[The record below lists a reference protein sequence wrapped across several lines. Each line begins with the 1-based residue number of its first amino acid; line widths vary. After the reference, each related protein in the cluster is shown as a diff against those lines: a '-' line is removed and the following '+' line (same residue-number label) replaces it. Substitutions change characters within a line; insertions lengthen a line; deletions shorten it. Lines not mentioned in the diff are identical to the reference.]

1 LRRIGVAEVIR
12 SAVEQVGVEEDV
24 GTAVVLA
31 VGGVAAVPGI
41 GDVVDDVAVAGA
53 VGSEGGEIGLV
64 GIQVVF
70 VAGIVDDI
78 EVLDVV
84 GLDAAAAIAVDDVV
98 EDEGRGR
105 VAAEIEDD
113 AVAVGMVGS
122 VVELAD
128 DGVVGDDVVEA
139 GVGIEPLAGVE
150 RDAAGPAPPGDV
162 GGVGG
167 DVAVVADEVVIGGD
181 VIAMDG
187 GDAGAAGIAN
197 GVADEAEVVR
207 AGAVEAVEGVA
218 LAVEVEVAEFEVGG
232 VRGEAAAIEAEHD
245 LAVGGAGV
253 IDIDGAVAVS
263 LIDDPRGWSA
273 TGGRRESGREAVGSA
288 EEADDRAGA
297 GGGSGA
303 GEGFGRRRTGAG
315 IAAAPRRR
323 SIQRAIGG
331 EQAVADGNG
340 QRRAAGSSSF
350 GVLNLHGKGKRTG
363 ENRRA
368 RDRAADVY

>member
-1 LRRIGVAEVIR
+1 MQR
-12 SAVEQVGVEEDV
+12 
-24 GTAVVLA
+24 
-31 VGGVAAVPGI
+31 
-41 GDVVDDVAVAGA
+41 
-53 VGSEGGEIGLV
+53 GEIGLV

-207 AGAVEAVEGVA
+207 AGAEEAVEGVA

-253 IDIDGAVAVS
+253 IDKDGAVAVS
-263 LIDDPRGWSA
+263 LIDDPRGRSA
-273 TGGRRESGREAVGSA
+273 AGGRRESGREAVGSA
-288 EEADDRAGA
+288 EEAEDRAGA

-303 GEGFGRRRTGAG
+303 GEGFG
-315 IAAAPRRR
+315 
-323 SIQRAIGG
+323 
-331 EQAVADGNG
+331 
-340 QRRAAGSSSF
+340 
-350 GVLNLHGKGKRTG
+350 
-363 ENRRA
+363 
-368 RDRAADVY
+368 